1 MQTLDRNQQATL
13 AQLDPSPLRTEPGPQ
28 RRGRTVAVA
37 WVLRWSMAVLLLG
50 AAGIHF
56 AAMGEHAGV
65 SWTHGLFFGI
75 VAWAQVMLAALLVL
89 GPARRSIQA
98 MIVLNFAVIV
108 VWIVSR
114 TVGIAIGT
122 DGTPE
127 SIGFAD
133 ALCAA
138 FEALAIGLG
147 LLVICGG
154 VARRRIRLSSGWAI
168 AGLIAIVV
176 AALSSFGFSP
186 AIADGSGG
194 GHTHGATDA
203 VAAPA
208 AGSAAPAA
216 HVHDHGSTTPTD
228 LNGHPIEGVKAQDIA
243 AESQPDV
250 PLDAATRATLQQQL
264 VVARATAMR
273 YPTVASAVAA
283 GYHVIGGFGPGSG
296 AHYIGGYAGIFGGGF
311 DPSRPL
317 ALIYDGTSP
326 TSQMVGLM
334 YYGFGNTAPEGFAGP
349 NDHWHR
355 HSNICTR
362 GAEVLSPPDSDV
374 TQEQCTALGGFFM
387 KITGWMVHA
396 WVVPGWES
404 PQGVFSHE
412 NPNLRC
418 ADGTFNT
425 DKIGRCQ
432 GS

>member
-1 MQTLDRNQQATL
+1 
-13 AQLDPSPLRTEPGPQ
+13 
-28 RRGRTVAVA
+28 
-37 WVLRWSMAVLLLG
+37 
-50 AAGIHF
+50 
-56 AAMGEHAGV
+56 
-65 SWTHGLFFGI
+65 
-75 VAWAQVMLAALLVL
+75 MLAALLVL
-89 GPARRSIQA
+89 GPARRSIQV
-98 MIVLNFAVIV
+98 MIVFNFAVIL

-154 VARRRIRLSSGWAI
+154 IARKRIRLSAGWAI
-168 AGLIAIVV
+168 AGVIAIVV

-194 GHTHGATDA
+194 GHTHGATPA
-203 VAAPA
+203 IAAPA
-208 AGSAAPAA
+208 AGSAAPGGARPRPRL
-216 HVHDHGSTTPTD
+216 DHTDGPERPPDRGSEGA
-228 LNGHPIEGVKAQDIA
+228 GHRGREPARRPARRRDG
-243 AESQPDV
+243 
-250 PLDAATRATLQQQL
+250 ATLQQQL

-273 YPTVASAVAA
+273 YPTVADAVAA

-296 AHYIGGYAGIFGGGF
+296 AHYIGGFAGIFGGGF

-404 PQGVFSHE
+404 PRASSHTRTRTCAAPTAPSTPTRSAAARVRDEVCRVRRPPEGSGGPAEPSGVAGE
-412 NPNLRC
+412 LDQLRPG
-418 ADGTFNT
+418 A
-425 DKIGRCQ
+425 GR
-432 GS
+432 GVRDVPASTGAPPRRAR

>member
-1 MQTLDRNQQATL
+1 VQTLDREQQATL
-13 AQLDPSPLRTEPGPQ
+13 EQVDPHPVRTDAAPPLP
-28 RRGRTVAVA
+28 GRTVSVA

-65 SWTHGLFFGI
+65 SWTHGLFFGFT
-75 VAWAQVMLAALLVL
+75 AWAQILLAALLVL

-98 MIVLNFAVIV
+98 MIVFNFAVIV
-108 VWIVSR
+108 VWLVAR

-127 SIGFAD
+127 PFEFAD
-133 ALCAA
+133 VVCSA
-138 FEALAIGLG
+138 FEAAAIGLG

-154 VARRRIRLSSGWAI
+154 VARNRIRMGAGWAI
-168 AGLIAIVV
+168 GGFVAVVV
-176 AALSSFGFSP
+176 AALTSFGFTP
-186 AIADGSGG
+186 AIANSNGGTGHAHGS
-194 GHTHGATDA
+194 AT
-203 VAAPA
+203 VAAGASGTA
-208 AGSAAPAA
+208 AAA
-216 HVHDHGSTTPTD
+216 HVHNSTGPTD
-228 LNGHPIEGVKAQDIA
+228 LNGRHVHGVKAQDVA
-243 AESQPDV
+243 AETQPDV
-250 PLDAATRATLQQQL
+250 PLDAATRASLQQQL
-264 VVARATAMR
+264 VVARETAMR

-283 GYHVIGGFGPGSG
+283 GYHIIGGFGPGSG
-296 AHYIGGYAGIFGGGF
+296 AHYIGGFGGAFGGAF
-311 DPSRPL
+311 DPGKPL
-317 ALIYDGTSP
+317 SLIYDGTSP

-334 YYGFGNTAPEGFAGP
+334 YYGMGNSAPEGFAGP

-355 HSNICTR
+355 HSNVCTR
-362 GAEVLSPPDSDV
+362 GPEVLSPPDADI
-374 TQEQCTALGGFFM
+374 TEAQCTSLGGFFM

-404 PQGVFSHE
+404 PAGVFSHE

-432 GS
+432 GT

>member
-1 MQTLDRNQQATL
+1 VQTLDRDQQATL
-13 AQLDPSPLRTEPGPQ
+13 AQLDPSPVRTEPAPHP
-28 RRGRTVAVA
+28 RGRTIAVA

-65 SWTHGLFFGI
+65 SWTHGLFFGLT
-75 VAWAQVMLAALLVL
+75 AWAQVMLAALLVL
-89 GPARRSIQA
+89 GPARRSIQV
-98 MIVLNFAVIV
+98 MIVFNFAVIL

-154 VARRRIRLSSGWAI
+154 IARKRIRLSAGWAF
-168 AGLIAIVV
+168 AGVIAIVV

-194 GHTHGATDA
+194 GHTHGATPA
-203 VAAPA
+203 IAAPA

-296 AHYIGGYAGIFGGGF
+296 AHYIGGFAGIFGGGF